1 MKLTSDSPTF
11 ILAFCQECEDHGLNE
26 KQAGELYHLSRLDEA
41 GDSPEFAEGFR
52 EGLEKQAVKPFI
64 MFPKSTV
71 AKTVAKRVTNEAARA
86 APAAGAV
93 ARKARKPT
101 LKKTLQWGG
110 GLAGLAGGGL
120 GLSALGGGLA
130 SGGNPFKA
138 FTGHSSNVMDAYMMP
153 NIPTW
158 ALPGQGQ
165 TSNSRSSGRNAFSH
179 IDGFASNSTGAPASN
194 TPSALLIAQQAKQR
208 LGELDKQIA
217 GLQGRT
223 TETGLAGTLQSRQIQ
238 SQIREL
244 NKQRAEASRQMV
256 GSYTGGFLGDQRR
269 GLRQISD
276 RLGTLTSRQ
285 GQLEDKATGMNDYL
299 QNSGR
304 KWYGRSW
311 NWLTG
316 VENRAESILSSQ
328 AQLEREMEYLRQAR
342 YNLHNPAM

>member
-52 EGLEKQAVKPFI
+52 EGLEKQAVGNLNNFRAPVKALLNLGDD
-64 MFPKSTV
+64 V
-71 AKTVAKRVTNEAARA
+71 APIV
-86 APAAGAV
+86 
-93 ARKARKPT
+93 RKAMNPK

-110 GLAGLAGGGL
+110 GLAGGGL

-130 SGGNPFKA
+130 SGGNPFSS
-138 FTGHSSNVMDAYMMP
+138 FTGALSDWRWDMPWSSKP

-158 ALPGQGQ
+158 ALPGYGSSS
-165 TSNSRSSGRNAFSH
+165 TPSKSRGNAFSH
-179 IDGFASNSTGAPASN
+179 IDGFASNSTGSPASN

-223 TETGLAGTLQSRQIQ
+223 TGTGLAGTLQSRQIQ

-269 GLRQISD
+269 GLRQIGD

-285 GQLEDKATGMNDYL
+285 GKLEDKATGMNDYL

-304 KWYGRSW
+304 KWYGQPW

-316 VENRAESILSSQ
+316 AENRAESILSSQ

-342 YNLHNPAM
+342 ANLHNPAM